1 MLSADPARTHPDDLD
16 VAVTDTEHAL
26 LHDDAAVADHFRSVD
41 SAPADYAV
49 DRPPS
54 GTNGFLITFAGL
66 SILAMCLRTLLVHS
80 GYTDMPRDLVILSE
94 GRGKVVFPL
103 RLFLV
108 MFFLTYA
115 IHAYSNIWRRV
126 FIGISLLGKYAV
138 FCIAIDT
145 AAWLLHDAGIIS
157 ISVFGAQM
165 ISGLIALAIF
175 PHTLLRQ
182 AQLPPQ
188 GPLPSSP
195 GIPVKAF
202 LALSG
207 CLVLAIAGA
216 AIALHLLS
224 GLVDTL
230 KHWAILGGIGAGV
243 FLMQQLLAA
252 STALLGIRA
261 LKKSRSHDFAPPAAV
276 LVPAHNEAHDIGDTI
291 AAVDEAAGTYPGRI
305 HLYVVDNASTDNTH
319 HVAEQIIGEC
329 INITGTVLDCPTPG
343 KAIALNMGIDHIEEE
358 FVVRIDADTVIGAGC
373 LETAMRHF
381 ADPNVGCVGGIPMP
395 REQKTWIDKC
405 RLIEVYMRHGFFQ
418 VSLDG
423 YQGVMGI
430 PGMFAIYRRAPVVE
444 VGGMVQGMNGED
456 TDICMRLA
464 AAGYHNVAD
473 PKAVYYSETPAS
485 YAHLL
490 EQRTRWFRSI
500 YHLAARNRAL
510 LLDRQTM
517 IGTFVLPFNLVNAAR
532 RAMLAPLLIFAAIAG
547 FAFPSTFTTL
557 QWQPIVATMLGMSM
571 IMTVI
576 VCLIWQPSSVK
587 YVPAYLCFR
596 LLRSYF
602 TLRSTLSLIYPPI
615 HPHLPSG
622 LMGRAQNWFRR
633 SMDTSSTR

>member
-1 MLSADPARTHPDDLD
+1 MRTRPDDLG
-16 VAVTDTEHAL
+16 AAMTDTEPAL
-26 LHDDAAVADHFRSVD
+26 REDPAVVDHFRSVD
-41 SAPADYAV
+41 SAPVDYAV
-49 DRPPS
+49 DRPAS
-54 GTNGFLITFAGL
+54 GTNSFLITFAGL
-66 SILAMCLRTLLVHS
+66 SILAMCIRTLLVHS
-80 GYTDMPRDLVILSE
+80 GYSAMPRDLAVLTD
-94 GRGKVVFPL
+94 GRGNVVFPL
-103 RLFLV
+103 RLFLTV
-108 MFFLTYA
+108 FFLTYA
-115 IHAYSNIWRRV
+115 IHAYTNIWRRI
-126 FIGISLLGKYAV
+126 FLGISLLGKFAV
-138 FCIAIDT
+138 FCVAVDT
-145 AAWLLHDAGIIS
+145 VAWLLHSADIIS
-157 ISVFGAQM
+157 ISMFGTQM
-165 ISGLIALAIF
+165 ISGLVALAIF

-188 GPLPSSP
+188 GPLSHGP
-195 GIPVKAF
+195 GIPLKAF
-202 LALSG
+202 LALAG

-216 AIALHLLS
+216 ALALHLLS
-224 GLVDTL
+224 DLVDTL

-261 LKKSRSHDFAPPAAV
+261 LKKSRNHDFAPPAAI
-276 LVPAHNEAHDIGDTI
+276 LVPAHNEAHDIAETI
-291 AAVDEAAGTYPGRI
+291 VAVDEAAETYPGRI
-305 HLYVVDNASTDNTH
+305 HLYVVDNASTDNTAQ
-319 HVAEQIIGEC
+319 VAEQIIGEC
-329 INITGTVLDCPTPG
+329 TNITGTVLDCPTPG
-343 KAIALNMGIDHIEEE
+343 KAIALNLGIDHIRED
-358 FVVRIDADTVIGAGC
+358 FVVRIDADTVIGPGC

-381 ADPNVGCVGGIPMP
+381 ADPTVGCVGGIPMP
-395 REQKTWIDKC
+395 RHERSWIEKC

-430 PGMFAIYRRAPVVE
+430 PGMFAIYRRRPVVE

-464 AAGYHNVAD
+464 AAGYHSVAD

-500 YHLAARNRAL
+500 YHLAARNRTL
-510 LLDRQTM
+510 LLDRETM

-532 RAMLAPLLIFAAIAG
+532 RAMLAPLLLFGAIAG

-576 VCLIWQPSSVK
+576 VCVIWQPSSVK
-587 YVPAYLCFR
+587 YIPAYLVFR

-602 TLRSTLSLIYPPI
+602 TLGSTLSLLYPPM
-615 HPHLPSG
+615 HPRRVGALVWNRVAR
-622 LMGRAQNWFRR
+622 LRR
-633 SMDTSSTR
+633 SRSSSAVNHP